1 MGTVVPKAVSKDK
14 AEEQPRDHLLHL
26 FQLGQTELNPSCCHG
41 TQHTGKYQ
49 LRNRLLQGWGLGLWS
64 V

>member
-14 AEEQPRDHLLHL
+14 AKEQPRDHLLHL
-26 FQLGQTELNPSCCHG
+26 FQLGQMELNTSCCHG

-49 LRNRLLQGWGLGLWS
+49 LETGCCRGGA
-64 V
+64 